1 MKKNLRAKKITDAK
15 LQELAEIMKLFGD
28 LNRLRIAVVC
38 LESPVCVGDIVK
50 QTGLSQSLVS
60 HHLRLMRTARLLKSE
75 RSGKQIHYV
84 VNDDHIRCVL
94 VDMIDHVLEA

>member
-1 MKKNLRAKKITDAK
+1 MKKNLHARKITDAK

-38 LESPVCVGDIVK
+38 LDSPACVGDIVK
-50 QTGLSQSLVS
+50 RTRLSQSLVS

-75 RSGKQIHYV
+75 RSGRQIHYV